1 MVGGRKL
8 YVGDR
13 SFDAVI
19 NSCRIG
25 SDCLGVVV
33 YREGKIRFFKGRG
46 TGAQPPPFFRPDL
59 TARNV

>member
-8 YVGDR
+8 YVGGR
-13 SFDAVI
+13 LFDAII

-25 SDCLGVVV
+25 SNCLGVVV
-33 YREGKIRFFKGRG
+33 YSEGKIRFFKGKSI
-46 TGAQPPPFFRPDL
+46 GAQPLPFFRSDL